1 MLELPK
7 LASQPV
13 RAVLQQMEISLK
25 SASNAIRL
33 AKHALTPVGPS
44 VSRVLTIASTSI
56 QNWRLASHHVRQVFL
71 NPKGLL
77 AIHAK
82 LRARNAQGLQLLAL
96 IVLRTASCPSC
107 MIRTAWALA
116 HQALQVLSKHACH
129 AKLHARLASILHHNA
144 SHAILRLP
152 SSTYSPFR
160 VWTIVRSTLW
170 LTHRNSYARDV

>member
-56 QNWRLASHHVRQVFL
+56 QN
-71 NPKGLL
+71 
-77 AIHAK
+77 
-82 LRARNAQGLQLLAL
+82 
-96 IVLRTASCPSC
+96 
-107 MIRTAWALA
+107 
-116 HQALQVLSKHACH
+116 
-129 AKLHARLASILHHNA
+129 
-144 SHAILRLP
+144 
-152 SSTYSPFR
+152 
-160 VWTIVRSTLW
+160 
-170 LTHRNSYARDV
+170 